1 MIKWTTIIAAVL
13 GIPAALWA
21 VAASAL
27 PPPILAPD
35 GSPPVN
41 PFSRGI
47 AASGTVE
54 AESRNVRVAPPEQGR
69 IAQVFVQVNDS
80 VRAGDP
86 LFQLDLR
93 LTEAELVKAD
103 AGVEIARQE
112 LERLRA
118 MPRKEDLAR
127 LQAAVNLATARLD
140 HSRKERERARRIHVR
155 AALSDEEFGKTALA
169 LDEAI
174 AGQMQA
180 QSDLDRVRAGA
191 WMHDLLVS
199 EAALRRAQAEAE
211 MVRARLDRLTVR
223 SPIAGMVLKRYVE
236 PGELASAGEQPAIVV
251 GELSTLHIRA
261 RVDERDAPRLRAD
274 CRAVA
279 FVPDQG
285 SRSHNLRMLRI
296 EPLAVPK
303 TEASGSSSEAVDTRV
318 IEVLFRVET
327 DGRSRHFYPGQV
339 VDVFIDAEKSP

>member
-1 MIKWTTIIAAVL
+1 MIKWATIIAAVL

-21 VAASAL
+21 VAASSL
-27 PPPILAPD
+27 PPPVLAPD

-41 PFSRGI
+41 PFSSGI

-54 AESRNVRVAPPEQGR
+54 AESRNVRVAPPEPGR
-69 IAQVFVQVNDS
+69 ISRVFVQVNDS
-80 VRAGDP
+80 VKAGDP
-86 LFQLDLR
+86 LFQLDPR
-93 LTEAELVKAD
+93 LTEAELARTD
-103 AGVEIARQE
+103 AGVEIARRE

-140 HSRKERERARRIHVR
+140 HSRKERERARRMQLR
-155 AALSDEEFGKTALA
+155 GALSDEEFGETALA

-174 AGQMQA
+174 AGQTQA
-180 QSDLDRVRAGA
+180 QSELDRVRAGA
-191 WMHDLLVS
+191 WKHDLLVS
-199 EAALRRAQAEAE
+199 EAALRRAQAETE

-223 SPIAGMVLKRYVE
+223 SPIAGVVLKRYVE
-236 PGELASAGEQPAIVV
+236 PGELAPVGDQPAIVV

-274 CRAVA
+274 SRAVA
-279 FVPDQG
+279 FLPDQG
-285 SRSHNLRMLRI
+285 GRPHDLRLLRI

-303 TEASGSSSEAVDTRV
+303 TQASGSSSEAVDTRV
-318 IEVLFRVET
+318 IEVLFRVEPA
-327 DGRSRHFYPGQV
+327 DRRPRFFPGQV